1 MQRSVFMNSI
11 KVYLDTCCYNRP
23 YDDQTQLRIN
33 LEAQAKLFIQKQIV
47 DGKLELIYS
56 FISVYE
62 NSQNPYSIRK
72 NAISDFFSNASIY
85 INEDNVNVIKQRDSE
100 IMKTGIKTKDALHIS
115 CAVEGKADYFVTT
128 DIRLLK
134 YSSDEVKIINPIDL
148 ITILEG

>member
-1 MQRSVFMNSI
+1 MGNV

-47 DGKLELIYS
+47 DGKLDLIYS

-62 NSQNPYSIRK
+62 NSQNPFTIRK
-72 NAISDFFSNASIY
+72 NAISDFFSNAVTY
-85 INEDNVNVIKQRDSE
+85 IDETNVEVIKQRAQE
-100 IMKTGIKTKDALHIS
+100 IMKTGIKAKDALHVS
-115 CAVEGKADYFVTT
+115 CAIEGKADYFLTT

-134 YSSDEVKIINPIDL
+134 YTSKEVTILNQIDL

>member
-1 MQRSVFMNSI
+1 MGNV

-47 DGKLELIYS
+47 DGKLDLIYS

-62 NSQNPYSIRK
+62 NSQNPFAIRK
-72 NAISDFFSNASIY
+72 NAIFDFFSNAMIY
-85 INEDNVNVIKQRDSE
+85 IDESNVEVIKQRAGE
-100 IMKTGIKTKDALHIS
+100 IMKTGIKTKDALHVS
-115 CAVEGKADYFVTT
+115 CAIEGKANYFVTT

>member
-1 MQRSVFMNSI
+1 MGNV

-47 DGKLELIYS
+47 DGKLDLIYS

-62 NSQNPYSIRK
+62 NSQNPFAIRK
-72 NAISDFFSNASIY
+72 NAIFDFFSNAMIY
-85 INEDNVNVIKQRDSE
+85 IDESNVEVIKQRAGE
-100 IMKTGIKTKDALHIS
+100 IMKTGIKTKDALHVS
-115 CAVEGKADYFVTT
+115 CAIEGKADYFVTT

>member
-1 MQRSVFMNSI
+1 MGNV

-47 DGKLELIYS
+47 DGKLDLIYS

-62 NSQNPYSIRK
+62 NSQNPFTIRK
-72 NAISDFFSNASIY
+72 NAISDFFSNAVTY
-85 INEDNVNVIKQRDSE
+85 IDETNVEVIKQRAKE
-100 IMKTGIKTKDALHIS
+100 IMKTGIKAKDALHVS
-115 CAVEGKADYFVTT
+115 CAIEGKADYFLST

-134 YSSDEVKIINPIDL
+134 YTSKEVKILNPIDL

>member
-1 MQRSVFMNSI
+1 MGNV

-47 DGKLELIYS
+47 DGKLDLIYS

-62 NSQNPYSIRK
+62 NSQNPFAIRK
-72 NAISDFFSNASIY
+72 NAIFDFFSNAVIY
-85 INEDNVNVIKQRDSE
+85 IDESNVEVIKQRAGE
-100 IMKTGIKTKDALHIS
+100 IMKTGIKTKDALHVS
-115 CAVEGKADYFVTT
+115 CAIEGKADYFVTT

>member
-1 MQRSVFMNSI
+1 MAAA

-33 LEAQAKLFIQKQIV
+33 LESQAKLFIQKQII

-62 NSQNPYSIRK
+62 NSQNPFPIRK
-72 NAISDFFSNASIY
+72 NTISDFFLNASVY
-85 INEDNVNVIKQRDSE
+85 INEDNVEVVKKRASE

-128 DIRLLK
+128 DMRLLK
-134 YSSDEVKIINPIDL
+134 YSSDEIKIINPIDL
-148 ITILEG
+148 ITVLEG

>member
-1 MQRSVFMNSI
+1 MDRI

-47 DGKLELIYS
+47 DGKIDLIYS

-72 NAISDFFSNASIY
+72 NAIADFFSNASIY
-85 INEDNVNVIKQRDSE
+85 INEDNVEVVKRRAAE
-100 IMKTGIKTKDALHIS
+100 IMKTGIKTKDALHVS

>member
-1 MQRSVFMNSI
+1 MGNV

-47 DGKLELIYS
+47 DGKLDLIYS

-62 NSQNPYSIRK
+62 NSQNPFTIRK
-72 NAISDFFSNASIY
+72 NAISDFFSNAVTY
-85 INEDNVNVIKQRDSE
+85 IDETNVEVIKQRAQE
-100 IMKTGIKTKDALHIS
+100 IMKTGIKAKDALHVS
-115 CAVEGKADYFVTT
+115 CAIEGKADYFLTT

-134 YSSDEVKIINPIDL
+134 YTSKEVTILNPIDL

>member
-1 MQRSVFMNSI
+1 MDRI

-47 DGKLELIYS
+47 DGKIDLIYS

-85 INEDNVNVIKQRDSE
+85 INEDNVEVVKKRASE
-100 IMKTGIKTKDALHIS
+100 IMKTGIKTKDALHVS

-134 YSSDEVKIINPIDL
+134 YSSDEVRIINPIDL

>member
-1 MQRSVFMNSI
+1 MDRI

-47 DGKLELIYS
+47 DGKIDLIYS

-85 INEDNVNVIKQRDSE
+85 INEDNVESVKKHASE
-100 IMKTGIKTKDALHIS
+100 IMKTGIKTKDALHVS
-115 CAVEGKADYFVTT
+115 CAIEGKADYFVTT

-134 YSSDEVKIINPIDL
+134 YSSDEVRIINPIDL